1 MTSVLNVDTIAD
13 KAGTGAATLTGQFTS
28 KAWVN
33 FNGTSTVAIRQSGNV
48 ASITD
53 GGTGVYTVNF
63 ASSIVDADYC
73 AVASTGR
80 DDSNGANL
88 GASFNYAGTNP
99 TTSAIKLN
107 TRDRDSSTNDD
118 TDYVFVTV
126 VRQGEIQMASLLK
139 VDALTGVT
147 TANDITVTV
156 GASVTAKLQQSL
168 ATTRHTYDQPAS
180 TTVDSLN
187 ISSATDVSTG
197 LVLSTFSNA
206 YSSATQRQVLVS
218 GWNTN
223 DGGSSTVAS
232 TARGINAYQ
241 DNANNATNTVRT
253 QTTYGA
259 NASGNG
265 AVADVDGHYVAIF
278 GDLA

>member
-1 MTSVLNVDTIAD
+1 MSTLKADTIQS
-13 KAGTGAATLTGQFTS
+13 TGGGPVTLT
-28 KAWVN
+28 K
-33 FNGTSTVAIRQSGNV
+33 QS
-48 ASITD
+48 A
-53 GGTGVYTVNF
+53 
-63 ASSIVDADYC
+63 
-73 AVASTGR
+73 
-80 DDSNGANL
+80 
-88 GASFNYAGTNP
+88 
-99 TTSAIKLN
+99 
-107 TRDRDSSTNDD
+107 
-118 TDYVFVTV
+118 
-126 VRQGEIQMASLLK
+126 
-139 VDALTGVT
+139 
-147 TANDITVTV
+147 
-156 GASVTAKLQQSL
+156 

-197 LVLSTFSNA
+197 LVLHTFSNA